1 VAHVRHATLS
11 QLERGIRADV
21 TTETAKRIA
30 RALGVSVDYLIGMY
44 EDDEDPDP
52 ATVAL
57 VGWGSLLAPRCWLA
71 PRTPPAV
78 RVLRYEYAVYHT
90 CLTAPLSAACEA
102 RVAGACTMTGQFAA
116 SP

>member
-1 VAHVRHATLS
+1 MKNRRVTMTLGQRIKIRREKRGLGIRELARVAHVRHATLS

-57 VGWGSLLAPRCWLA
+57 VG
-71 PRTPPAV
+71 
-78 RVLRYEYAVYHT
+78 
-90 CLTAPLSAACEA
+90 
-102 RVAGACTMTGQFAA
+102 
-116 SP
+116 